1 MRSEQPPATD
11 ACTSRISGGAIL
23 RLQKA
28 RRRRRRF
35 SAAFTLVELMIV
47 VAILGL
53 LVAVAIPTYQQ
64 ARSAALIGTLVGEL
78 VGYAK
83 ACALI
88 NASGVGDT
96 PAPPAVSAERG
107 GVQITQGCTGE
118 GQGATLQASW
128 GTARATG
135 IPCYNSRSLITSSK
149 ATVTVSTDSV
159 LSCSFQ
165 D

>member
-1 MRSEQPPATD
+1 MPSEQPPATD

-35 SAAFTLVELMIV
+35 SPAFTLVELMIV

-78 VGYAK
+78 VSYAK

-88 NASGVGDT
+88 NASGVGET
-96 PAPPAVSAERG
+96 PIPPAVTPERG
-107 GVQITQGCTGE
+107 GVQITQGCAGE
-118 GQGATLQASW
+118 SQGATLQASW
-128 GTARATG
+128 GTARASG
-135 IPCYNSRSLITSSK
+135 IPCYDSRSLITSTK
-149 ATVTVSTDSV
+149 ATVTVSAESV